1 MARPKAKGVEYFPLD
16 VGFLSDLKIRKI
28 MLSCGASSIAVLIY
42 IFAAIYRDEGY
53 FMNVKDD
60 DIALIALD
68 TNLDT
73 DYVKNVINRACE
85 VGLFSFRIYDN
96 FRVLTS
102 EGIQNRYLKIT
113 ERRKSVKINADI
125 NLVNVDMM
133 YTETRVNVAE
143 TIVNVAETPVNV
155 YKSTQSKVKESKVKE
170 SKVKE
175 SKGKESKV
183 KESKGKESKEKNT
196 VIQNDVFSTWLNTF
210 GDISSFIKETLET
223 LTDEY
228 GPEQVVEAIEITH
241 DRGKTS
247 IKYVEGVLKNKRLG
261 NEKNRRNGSNR
272 KAKEEAVDWQAE
284 YERVHGKG

>member
-125 NLVNVDMM
+125 NLINVDMM

-170 SKVKE
+170 SK
-175 SKGKESKV
+175 
-183 KESKGKESKEKNT
+183 EKNT

-223 LTDEY
+223 LTEEY

-261 NEKNRRNGSNR
+261 NEKNRRNGR
-272 KAKEEAVDWQAE
+272 TGKAKEEAVDWQAE
-284 YERVHGKG
+284 YERVHGGKS

>member
-155 YKSTQSKVKESKVKE
+155 YKSTQSKVKESKVK
-170 SKVKE
+170 VKE
-175 SKGKESKV
+175 SKE
-183 KESKGKESKEKNT
+183 KESKEKNT
-196 VIQNDVFSTWLNTF
+196 VIQNDVFSTWFNTF
-210 GDISSFIKETLET
+210 GDISSFIKETLEM
-223 LTDEY
+223 LTEEY

-261 NEKNRRNGSNR
+261 NEKNRCNGSNR

-284 YERVHGKG
+284 YERVHGQN

>member
-133 YTETRVNVAE
+133 YTETMVNVAE

-175 SKGKESKV
+175 SKVKESKV
-183 KESKGKESKEKNT
+183 KESKEKNT

-223 LTDEY
+223 LSEEY
-228 GPEQVVEAIEITH
+228 GPEQVIEAIEITH

-261 NEKNRRNGSNR
+261 NETNRRNGR
-272 KAKEEAVDWQAE
+272 AGKIKEEAVDWKAE

>member
-113 ERRKSVKINADI
+113 ERRKSVKINDDI

-143 TIVNVAETPVNV
+143 TIVNVAETQVNV

-175 SKGKESKV
+175 SKV
-183 KESKGKESKEKNT
+183 KESKEKNT
-196 VIQNDVFSTWLNTF
+196 VIQNDVFSTWFNTF
-210 GDISSFIKETLET
+210 GDISSFIKETLEM
-223 LTDEY
+223 LTEEY

-261 NEKNRRNGSNR
+261 NEKNRCNGSNR
-272 KAKEEAVDWQAE
+272 KAKDEAVDWKAE
-284 YERVHGKG
+284 YERAHGQS

>member
-143 TIVNVAETPVNV
+143 TPVNV
-155 YKSTQSKVKESKVKE
+155 YKSTQSKVKESKVK
-170 SKVKE
+170 V
-175 SKGKESKV
+175 KESKV
-183 KESKGKESKEKNT
+183 KERKEKNT

-261 NEKNRRNGSNR
+261 NEKNRHNGSNR
-272 KAKEEAVDWQAE
+272 KAKEEAVDWKAE
-284 YERVHGKG
+284 YERVHGQN

>member
-155 YKSTQSKVKESKVKE
+155 YKSTQSKVKESKVK
-170 SKVKE
+170 VKE
-175 SKGKESKV
+175 RKV
-183 KESKGKESKEKNT
+183 KESKEKNT

-272 KAKEEAVDWQAE
+272 KAKEEAVNWQAE

>member
-155 YKSTQSKVKESKVKE
+155 YKSTQSKVKESKVK
-170 SKVKE
+170 V
-175 SKGKESKV
+175 
-183 KESKGKESKEKNT
+183 KESKEKNT

-223 LTDEY
+223 LTEEY

-272 KAKEEAVDWQAE
+272 KAKDEAVDWQAE

>member
-155 YKSTQSKVKESKVKE
+155 YKSTQSKVKESKVK
-170 SKVKE
+170 V
-175 SKGKESKV
+175 KESKV
-183 KESKGKESKEKNT
+183 KKSKEKNT

-210 GDISSFIKETLET
+210 GGISSFIKETLET

>member
-170 SKVKE
+170 SK
-175 SKGKESKV
+175 G

-210 GDISSFIKETLET
+210 GDISSFVKETLET
-223 LTDEY
+223 LSEEY

-261 NEKNRRNGSNR
+261 NEKNRRNGR
-272 KAKEEAVDWQAE
+272 AGKAKDEAVDWQAE

>member
-125 NLVNVDMM
+125 NLVNVGMM

-155 YKSTQSKVKESKVKE
+155 YKSTQRKVKESKVKVKE
-170 SKVKE
+170 SKVKVKE
-175 SKGKESKV
+175 SKV
-183 KESKGKESKEKNT
+183 KESKEKNT

-210 GDISSFIKETLET
+210 GDISYFIKETLET
-223 LTDEY
+223 LTEEY

-261 NEKNRRNGSNR
+261 NEKNRRNGR
-272 KAKEEAVDWQAE
+272 AGKAKDEAVDWQAE

>member
-155 YKSTQSKVKESKVKE
+155 YKSTQSKVKESKVK
-170 SKVKE
+170 V
-175 SKGKESKV
+175 KESKV
-183 KESKGKESKEKNT
+183 KKSKEKNT

-228 GPEQVVEAIEITH
+228 GPEQVIEAIEITH

-261 NEKNRRNGSNR
+261 NEANRHNSRAG
-272 KAKEEAVDWQAE
+272 KVKEEAVDWQAE

>member
-175 SKGKESKV
+175 SKV
-183 KESKGKESKEKNT
+183 KESKEKNT

-223 LTDEY
+223 LTEEY

-272 KAKEEAVDWQAE
+272 KAKDEEVDWQTE

>member
-155 YKSTQSKVKESKVKE
+155 YKSTQSKVKESKVK
-170 SKVKE
+170 VKE
-175 SKGKESKV
+175 SKV
-183 KESKGKESKEKNT
+183 KESKEKNT

-228 GPEQVVEAIEITH
+228 SPEQVIEAIEITH

-272 KAKEEAVDWQAE
+272 KDEAVDWQAE

>member
-175 SKGKESKV
+175 SK
-183 KESKGKESKEKNT
+183 EKNT

-210 GDISSFIKETLET
+210 GDISSFIKETLEM
-223 LTDEY
+223 LTEEY
-228 GPEQVVEAIEITH
+228 GPEQVVDAIEITH

-261 NEKNRRNGSNR
+261 NEKNRCNGSNR
-272 KAKEEAVDWQAE
+272 KAKEEAVDWKAE
-284 YERVHGKG
+284 YERVHGQN

>member
-175 SKGKESKV
+175 RKV
-183 KESKGKESKEKNT
+183 KESKEKNT

-210 GDISSFIKETLET
+210 GDISSFIKETLEM
-223 LTDEY
+223 LTEEY

-261 NEKNRRNGSNR
+261 NETNRCNGR
-272 KAKEEAVDWQAE
+272 TGKAKDEAVDWQAE

>member
-170 SKVKE
+170 SK
-175 SKGKESKV
+175 
-183 KESKGKESKEKNT
+183 EKNT

-261 NEKNRRNGSNR
+261 NETNKRNGSNR
-272 KAKEEAVDWQAE
+272 KDEAVDWQAE

>member
-170 SKVKE
+170 SK
-175 SKGKESKV
+175 
-183 KESKGKESKEKNT
+183 GKESKEKNT
-196 VIQNDVFSTWLNTF
+196 VIQNDVFSTWFNTF
-210 GDISSFIKETLET
+210 GDISSFVKELLET

-228 GPEQVVEAIEITH
+228 GAEKVIEAINITH

-247 IKYVEGVLKNKRLG
+247 IKYVEGVLKNKRLSD
-261 NEKNRRNGSNR
+261 ETNRCNSNNR
-272 KAKEEAVDWQAE
+272 KDEAVDWQAE
-284 YERVHGKG
+284 YERVHGEG

>member
-155 YKSTQSKVKESKVKE
+155 YKSTQSKVKESKVK
-170 SKVKE
+170 VKE
-175 SKGKESKV
+175 SKV
-183 KESKGKESKEKNT
+183 KESKEKNT

-261 NEKNRRNGSNR
+261 NETNKRNGSNR
-272 KAKEEAVDWQAE
+272 KDEAVDWQAE

>member
-113 ERRKSVKINADI
+113 ERRKSVKINDDI

-155 YKSTQSKVKESKVKE
+155 YKSTQRKVKESKVKE
-170 SKVKE
+170 SKV
-175 SKGKESKV
+175 
-183 KESKGKESKEKNT
+183 KESKEKNT

-223 LTDEY
+223 LSEEY

-247 IKYVEGVLKNKRLG
+247 IKYVEGILKNKRLSD
-261 NEKNRRNGSNR
+261 ETNRRNSRAG
-272 KAKEEAVDWQAE
+272 KVKEEAVDWQAE

>member
-42 IFAAIYRDEGY
+42 IFATIYRDEGY

-170 SKVKE
+170 SK
-175 SKGKESKV
+175 G

-223 LTDEY
+223 LTEEY

-272 KAKEEAVDWQAE
+272 KAKEESVDWQAE

>member
-133 YTETRVNVAE
+133 YTETMVNVAE

-155 YKSTQSKVKESKVKE
+155 YKSTQSKVKESKVK
-170 SKVKE
+170 V
-175 SKGKESKV
+175 KESKV
-183 KESKGKESKEKNT
+183 KKSKEKNT

>member
-102 EGIQNRYLKIT
+102 EGVQNRYLKIT

-155 YKSTQSKVKESKVKE
+155 YKSTQSKVKESKVKVKE
-170 SKVKE
+170 SKVKVKE
-175 SKGKESKV
+175 SKV
-183 KESKGKESKEKNT
+183 KKSKEKNT

-223 LTDEY
+223 LTEEY

-261 NEKNRRNGSNR
+261 NETNRRNGSNR
-272 KAKEEAVDWQAE
+272 KDEAVDWQAE